1 MSIGKLTKALILPLL
16 LVTFVIG
23 QDSRDETIQITYP
36 TTGAVIDTNFV
47 DATFTI
53 ADYFDLGAPGC
64 ASCDGFIE
72 VFVDGSSV
80 DSIYTADA
88 IIPLTGLSE
97 GDHTLIVEAVDPS
110 GNSYSIPATDTSY
123 FAVNMVSVDD
133 FCPPWHFSV
142 AAGDERNYLSW
153 SYPSAEPPA
162 EWYYAHDGTFEN
174 AYGSFGGGEGLG
186 QLFMPTGYPA
196 TIQSVRFHVDGGGN
210 YTQDIEVNV
219 FADNGTT
226 LLAGPYTVGGDS
238 GWIEVDIDDAV
249 IESGGFLV
257 GTYNV
262 STGGPYIS
270 VDSDNSS
277 SSLFFGN
284 ATSGWSEMGSS
295 YGIFAEGSHEAL
307 ISAPGGRITWT
318 SSVSNNNMGD
328 NLPQPGYVVVNASG
342 LMINPIAT
350 QDLGNQNF
358 VNTIYPPAI
367 EMIARYPLNFNGVVY
382 SRLPDNIPNN
392 DNSSREEIIGCGDLS
407 NFSIYLSDGSLVVVV
422 DTNFYVHESLTNGNE
437 YCYYV
442 VANYSGGSSTPT
454 ETICVTPAGFSPP
467 PITNLY
473 GIGLD
478 EEVALDWTSP
488 DVPQLGIPYGED
500 FDSEL
505 LDLWTMEGDNWS
517 ISTTAGNPAPSAY
530 FAYFPTQTD
539 YELSLTSPVIPYSGG
554 GSYLEFDGIDDYVD
568 VGTVT
573 TDFSQGMTVSSWV
586 YFNGFN
592 HWSRIIDF
600 DVAID
605 PAQHNGILLANYG
618 ATDDLTFEVYV
629 DGTSGGKVTAN
640 DALFTGV
647 WMHLVVSMDNAGS
660 VILYKDGVQIHS
672 GTTSVP
678 AVMDRP
684 SSFIGRSNWSVDGYF
699 DGSIDEVAVWNSA
712 LTALEINALYNSGA
726 GLGASSN
733 SGDYTSAVDL
743 VAYWVFDEGEG
754 TTTTDATG
762 NGNDGTVYGATWVG
776 SNEDVLL
783 TYDFTL
789 DNWSATGSEHL
800 AVEYRDGASWYTLRD
815 FVNTADVPWDT
826 FTDTIPASDDNIQ
839 VRFRAYGENSFNID
853 AFIVDNVALSTIS
866 GSGSRD
872 YVDGDFLGYNVYV
885 DTISAPANLAL
896 LDSSGYMV
904 GDLNNGQTYTLGVT
918 AKYFPDYESERVAV
932 DVSPAW
938 LYGDVS
944 GTVTDPN
951 GSALDSAI
959 VTAGSL
965 SDTTGMSGTY
975 SLMGLVPGLTTVNVR
990 RDGFD
995 NDIDEVTIFAQEDAV
1010 VHNVTLGPKMDKP
1023 RRLEAEAGDHQVML
1037 QWNSPSGL
1045 DEVEL
1050 YYDDGTWESS
1060 ITGGATDIEI
1070 VVKFTPESAGELYTG
1085 KFLFSSVGQTEYVLE
1100 PIEVRAYSVG
1110 FDGLPATSLYIA
1122 DEFTEVTVEDQW
1134 IEVDLSG
1141 EGIIFDDAGFFL
1153 GFRFTATSGPGIA
1166 RDLDGYIYGHSY
1178 VYLGQWFETGDIGFS
1193 GNYMIRAV
1201 AGLENTGREDVQELV
1216 TTADVIHE
1224 NMENVAAI
1232 IDGNS
1237 TGLPS
1242 YQISGEELITFPTQ
1256 SARTDS
1262 MTGYNVYQVL
1272 DGVDTLVATTEP
1284 SDTTATITVPAN
1296 YVEYCYAVSASFQ
1309 TDSYGIVESK
1319 KSSEACTVP
1328 YTLGDTDFDSNVSIS
1343 DLLAVADYVLEAI
1356 EPTEDQG
1363 RGADVNK
1370 DELINIQDV
1379 VLIVDIIY
1387 GSYGRRIATDVESI
1401 AELSLRNGGGT
1412 SLLLDLAYDGVVRGI
1427 QFDLSADMSSL
1438 AFGSPLLNELQEGV
1452 LINSHTLEDG
1462 STRVLAV
1469 NMNGGLLAFSAN
1481 GFITIP
1487 VMINTGRGVRVKVDI
1502 SGIQLIGQD
1511 GQDIPVQAKGDGSVA
1526 LELIPMQYA
1535 LYQNFPNPF
1544 NPVTEIQFDVPDVS
1558 AVDLVV
1564 YNLMGQQ
1571 VRQLVSSELQA
1582 GYHRVVWDGLN
1593 DRGESVS
1600 TGVYIY
1606 SLTSPSFHNTK
1617 KMVLLK

>member
-1 MSIGKLTKALILPLL
+1 MPIGKLIRTLILTLI

-23 QDSRDETIQITYP
+23 QDPRDETIQITYP
-36 TTGAVIDTNFV
+36 TTGTVIDTNFV

-72 VFVDGSSV
+72 VFVDGVSV
-80 DSIYTADA
+80 DSIYSSDA

-123 FAVNMVSVDD
+123 FTVNMVSVDD
-133 FCPPWHFSV
+133 LCPPWHFSV

-186 QLFMPTGYPA
+186 QLFIPTGYPA
-196 TIQSVRFHVDGGGN
+196 TIQSVRFHVSSDGS

-219 FADNGTT
+219 FADDGTT

-238 GWIEVDIDDAV
+238 GWVEVDIDDVV

-262 STGGPYIS
+262 LTGGPYIS

-277 SSLFFGN
+277 ASLFFGN
-284 ATSGWSEMGSS
+284 ATSGWNEMGSS

-307 ISAPGGRITWT
+307 ISAPGGRAAWT
-318 SSVSNNNMGD
+318 SSISDNNMGD
-328 NLPQPGYVVVNASG
+328 NLPQPGSVVVNASG

-350 QDLGNQNF
+350 QELGNQNF

-382 SRLPDNIPNN
+382 SRPPDHIPDN
-392 DNSSREEIIGCGDLS
+392 NSSREQIVGCGDLT
-407 NFSIYLSDGSLVVVV
+407 NFSIYFSDGSLVAAV
-422 DTNFYVHESLTNGNE
+422 DTNFFVHESLTNGTE

-467 PITNLY
+467 PVTNLY

-488 DVPQLGIPYGED
+488 DVPQLGVPYSED

-505 LDLWTMEGDNWS
+505 LDLWTMEGDNWF

-530 FAYFPTQTD
+530 FAYFPTQTN
-539 YELSLTSPVIPYSGG
+539 YELSLTSPVLPYSGG
-554 GSYLEFDGIDDYVD
+554 GSYLEFDGVDDYAVAEVSLTMDNYTLSFWVKSIGDNEQYATAFSNYYPNSNGFQIDKDGNHYRFHHGGQD
-568 VGTVT
+568 VYIGPFTDEWVHIAVTADTSGTIFYYNGDSVT
-573 TDFSQGMTVSSWV
+573 SRSWV
-586 YFNGFN
+586 ESNWNRIKFGLNRLENWWGAFALDEASIWNIALTHQEIQDIMYSDLNGN
-592 HWSRIIDF
+592 ES
-600 DVAID
+600 
-605 PAQHNGILLANYG
+605 GLLAYY
-618 ATDDLTFEVYV
+618 TF
-629 DGTSGGKVTAN
+629 N
-640 DALFTGV
+640 
-647 WMHLVVSMDNAGS
+647 
-660 VILYKDGVQIHS
+660 
-672 GTTSVP
+672 
-678 AVMDRP
+678 
-684 SSFIGRSNWSVDGYF
+684 
-699 DGSIDEVAVWNSA
+699 DGS
-712 LTALEINALYNSGA
+712 
-726 GLGASSN
+726 
-733 SGDYTSAVDL
+733 GDTVYDH
-743 VAYWVFDEGEG
+743 
-754 TTTTDATG
+754 TG
-762 NGNDGTVYGATWVG
+762 NGYDCTIYGGATWVG

-783 TYDFTL
+783 TYDFML

-815 FVNTADVPWDT
+815 FANTADVPWDT
-826 FTDTIPASDDNIQ
+826 FTDTIPAPEDNVQ
-839 VRFRAYGENSFNID
+839 VRFKAYGENSFNID
-853 AFIVDNVALSTIS
+853 GFIIDNVALSTIS
-866 GSGSRD
+866 GSSSRD

-918 AKYFPDYESERVAV
+918 AKYFPDYESERVTV
-932 DVSPAW
+932 NVSPTW

-959 VTAGSL
+959 VIAGSL
-965 SDTTGMSGTY
+965 SDTTDSTGTY
-975 SLMGLVPGLTTVNVR
+975 SLRGLDPGLTTVTVR
-990 RDGFD
+990 RGGFD
-995 NDIDEVTIFAQEDAV
+995 NDIDEVTIVAQEDAV

-1023 RRLEAEAGDHQVML
+1023 RRLEAEASDHEVIL
-1037 QWNSPSGL
+1037 QWNSPSDL

-1060 ITGGATDIEI
+1060 ITGGATDIELA
-1070 VVKFTPESAGELYTG
+1070 VKFNTESAGELYTG
-1085 KFLFSSVGQTEYVLE
+1085 KFLFSSVGQTGYVLE
-1100 PIEVRAYSVG
+1100 PVEVRVYSVG
-1110 FDGLPATSLYIA
+1110 LDGLPATSLYVA
-1122 DEFTEVTVEDQW
+1122 EGFTEVTVEDQW

-1141 EGIIFDDAGFFL
+1141 EGIIFDDAGFYL
-1153 GFRFTATSGPGIA
+1153 GFRFTGTSGPGIG

-1178 VYLGQWFETGDIGFS
+1178 VYLTGSWIETGDLGFS
-1193 GNYMIRAV
+1193 GNFMIRAV
-1201 AGLENTGREDVQELV
+1201 AGLENTGREEVQELV

-1232 IDGNS
+1232 IDGDA

-1242 YQISGEELITFPTQ
+1242 YEISGEELITFPIQ

-1272 DGVDTLVATTEP
+1272 AGVDTLVATTEP
-1284 SDTTATITVPAN
+1284 GDTTATVSVPAN
-1296 YVEYCYAVSASFQ
+1296 YVEYCYAVSASFH
-1309 TDSYGIVESK
+1309 TDSYGIVDSK
-1319 KSSEACTVP
+1319 KSSPACAIP
-1328 YTLGDTDFDSNVSIS
+1328 YTLGDTDFNSNVSLS
-1343 DLLAVADYVLEAI
+1343 DLLAVADYVLEASA
-1356 EPTEDQG
+1356 PTEAQF

-1370 DELINIQDV
+1370 DEQINIQDV

-1387 GSYGRRIATDVESI
+1387 GSSPRRLPTDIESI

-1412 SLLLDLAYDGVVRGI
+1412 SLLLDLAYDGFVRGI
-1427 QFDLSADMSSL
+1427 QFDLSTDMSSL
-1438 AFGSPLLNELQEGV
+1438 LFGSPLLNELQEGV

-1469 NMNGGLLAFSAN
+1469 NMNGGLLNFSAD

-1487 VMINTGRGVRVKVDI
+1487 VTINAGRGERVKVDI

-1511 GQDIPVQAKGDGSVA
+1511 GQNIPVQAKGDGSVA

-1544 NPVTEIQFDVPDVS
+1544 NPVTEIQFDVPDLSTVE
-1558 AVDLVV
+1558 LVV

-1571 VRQLVSSELQA
+1571 VRRLVNGEIQA